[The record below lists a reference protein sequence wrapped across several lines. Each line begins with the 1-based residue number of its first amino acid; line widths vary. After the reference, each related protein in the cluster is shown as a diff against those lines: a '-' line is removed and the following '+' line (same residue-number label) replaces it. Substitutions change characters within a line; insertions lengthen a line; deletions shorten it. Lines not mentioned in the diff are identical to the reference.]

1 MNVVKIA
8 QVPAPT
14 VSPTATVLEAVRVMK
29 DAGSGAAVV
38 VNEERLVGIVSERD
52 VNLRVVATEG
62 DPKKTSVADIMTSP
76 VQTLTDEA
84 TTSDALE
91 LMVSQQVR
99 HVPILDHEEKVVGLL
114 SMLKLLRHHV
124 EDLVDQLQS
133 LEAYIS
139 ADGPGG

>member
-114 SMLKLLRHHV
+114 SMLKLLQHHV